1 MNNEKYTQQDLGFKR
16 PKNHTEKSKK
26 QILDLI
32 QAKENTSPKKRYLSS
47 WIALSGIAASLLVV
61 FFLAKNSLPFKETTK
76 VQEDVF
82 VTSLLMD
89 TLLLEEAELDQAIQE
104 ALLDDFEN
112 DLALN

>member
-16 PKNHTEKSKK
+16 PKNHIEKSKK

-32 QAKENTSPKKRYLSS
+32 QAKENTSPKKRYISP

-61 FFLAKNSLPFKETTK
+61 FFLTKNTLPFKETTK

-82 VTSLLMD
+82 ITSLLMD
-89 TLLLEEAELDQAIQE
+89 TLLLEEEELDQAIQE